1 MMKRITLGIEGMTC
15 ASCAATIEN
24 ALSKL
29 EGVSEVSV
37 NLAAEKASLKYDTS
51 VIGIDKIIEKIRD
64 VGYDVE
70 TKKTTFPIKGMT
82 CASCVATIEDG
93 MRDVDGIL
101 SVNVNLA
108 SERANVEY
116 FHEQVTLNDLK
127 KIVEDLGYEALEIP
141 EDIEREAR
149 QREITRQR
157 NLLVFGTSLT
167 VPIFL
172 ISVLLSIETF
182 PAKHYL
188 LFALTTPVQAILGYQ
203 FYKVSFKVLRH
214 GRANMDV
221 LIAMGTSAA
230 YFYSLATTFI
240 ISGEV
245 YYDTAA
251 VILTLITLGRY
262 LEAVAK
268 GKTSEAIKRL
278 MGLQAKTAR
287 VIRNGREVDIPVE
300 DVVVG
305 DIVIVRPGEKL
316 PVDGIVREGHSSV
329 DESMLTGESIPVEKN
344 VGDEVVG
351 ATINKTGLLKFE
363 ATKIG
368 KDTALAQIIK
378 LVEEAQGSKA
388 PIQRLADKVAGIFV
402 PIVIIIALLT
412 FTFWYL
418 FGIGPERFTHALLSM
433 VAVLVIA
440 CPCALGLATPTAIM
454 VGTGKGADSGILVK
468 GGESLERAQKIDTIV
483 FDKTGTLTKGK
494 PGVTDILHADGYKED
509 EILKLAAIAEKG
521 SEHPLGEAIVSKASE
536 KGLEILDPENFE
548 AIPGQGVK
556 AKFDGNEILLGNRKL
571 MKNNGINFEFFNE
584 KIENLEEEGK
594 TAMTIAM
601 NGTVVGV
608 IGVADTLKEKSKEA
622 VKKLQEMG
630 IEVFML
636 TGDNPRTAK
645 AIAKQVNIDRVLAEV
660 LPAEKT
666 EEIKKL
672 QDEGKVVAMVGDGI
686 NDAPALAQA
695 DIGIAIGTGT
705 DVAME
710 ASDITLMTGDLRG
723 VVNGINLS
731 KRTMR
736 TIKQN
741 LFWAFFYN
749 TVGIPVAAVGLLNPM
764 IAAGA
769 MAFSSVS
776 VVSNSLRLRRYKL
789 LKSEEVI

>member
-1 MMKRITLGIEGMTC
+1 MMKRITIGLEGMTC
-15 ASCAATIEN
+15 ASCAVTIEN

-29 EGVSEVSV
+29 DGVSEVSV
-37 NLAAEKASLKYDTS
+37 NLAAEKASIKYDS
-51 VIGIDKIIEKIRD
+51 DIIGVDEILEKIRE
-64 VGYDVE
+64 VGYEVRIE
-70 TKKTTFPIKGMT
+70 RATFPIKGMT
-82 CASCVATIEDG
+82 CASCALTIEEG
-93 MRDVDGIL
+93 LRNFEGVL
-101 SVNVNLA
+101 SAGVNLA
-108 SERANVEY
+108 AEKANVEY
-116 FHEQVTLNDLK
+116 LHEQVNLRDLK
-127 KIVEDLGYEALEIP
+127 KIVEDLGYEAPELP
-141 EDIEREAR
+141 EDIEKEAR
-149 QREITRQR
+149 EKEITRQK
-157 NLLVFGTSLT
+157 NLLIFGTSLT

-172 ISVLLSIETF
+172 ISVLLSTETF

-188 LFALTTPVQAILGYQ
+188 LFALATPVQAILGYQ
-203 FYKVSFKVLRH
+203 FYRVSFRVLRH

-240 ISGEV
+240 IPGEV

-278 MGLQAKTAR
+278 MGLQAKTAT
-287 VIRNGREVDIPVE
+287 VIRDGKEMNVPVE

-305 DIVIVRPGEKL
+305 DIIVVKPGEKI
-316 PVDGIVREGHSSV
+316 PVDGVVREGHSSV

-344 VGDEVVG
+344 VGDEVIG
-351 ATINKTGLLKFE
+351 GTINKTGLLKFE

-402 PIVIIIALLT
+402 PSVIIIAL
-412 FTFWYL
+412 FTFSFWYI
-418 FGIGPERFTHALLSM
+418 FGTGPERFTPALLNM

-454 VGTGKGADSGILVK
+454 VGTGKGAEYGILVK
-468 GGESLERAQKIDTIV
+468 GGESLERAHKIDTIV

-494 PGVTDILHADGYKED
+494 PEVTDIFCADGYKEE

-521 SEHPLGEAIVSKASE
+521 SEHPLGEAIVSKANE
-536 KGLEILDPENFE
+536 KELEVPDPENFE

-556 AKFDGNEILLGNRKL
+556 ANFNGYEILLGNRRL
-571 MKNNGINFEFFNE
+571 LENNGIDFEFLNE

-594 TAMTIAM
+594 TVMTIAI
-601 NGTVVGV
+601 NGNLVGV
-608 IGVADTLKEKSKEA
+608 IAVADTLKEKSKEA
-622 VKKLQEMG
+622 VKELQGMG
-630 IEVFML
+630 IEVVML
-636 TGDNPRTAK
+636 TGDNERTAK
-645 AIAKQVNIDRVLAEV
+645 AIAKQVNINRVLAEV
-660 LPAEKT
+660 LPEEKT
-666 EEIKKL
+666 NEIKRL
-672 QDEGKVVAMVGDGI
+672 QNEGRIVGMVGDGI

-705 DVAME
+705 DIAME
-710 ASDITLMTGDLRG
+710 ASDITLMTEDLRG

-749 TVGIPVAAVGLLNPM
+749 TIGIPVAASGFLNPM

-789 LKSEEVI
+789 E